1 MVFLKGFLWFFLFGI
16 AFLSWFVLLE
26 YGPADFTEGVML
38 ELDRLSHLFEN
49 G

>member
-16 AFLSWFVLLE
+16 AFLCWFVLLE
-26 YGPADFTEGVML
+26 YGPADFTKGTLL
-38 ELDRLSHLFEN
+38 ELDRLCRLLWN